1 MALLGWASPLAF
13 GLLSFLAAAH
23 LPRSRGSK
31 LPIPLLPLNPE
42 APTFPRAHSGQGWL
56 WTVSSELGSGRE
68 KGVVDEQGRHREV
81 GQKDRLVPTV
91 WTRPRALGGE
101 PAETLLG
108 GLAREEGTAHGRSDP
123 RPPPLGLQPLRE
135 PRAPWTVAHQAP
147 LSLGFSRQE
156 YWSGLP
162 CPPPGDLPD
171 PGTEPMSLMYP
182 ALAVW

>member
-1 MALLGWASPLAF
+1 MYTLLFES
-13 GLLSFLAAAH
+13 GLSGEKKGAGAWEERPH
-23 LPRSRGSK
+23 T
-31 LPIPLLPLNPE
+31 PE
-42 APTFPRAHSGQGWL
+42 AAPALSAGTTLGFGTFAANLREPAASFAFAQEQL

-101 PAETLLG
+101 PAEMLLG

-135 PRAPWTVAHQAP
+135 PRALDGRTLLSPWIESPKSELARWT
-147 LSLGFSRQE
+147 LM
-156 YWSGLP
+156 
-162 CPPPGDLPD
+162 D
-171 PGTEPMSLMYP
+171 GTASE
-182 ALAVW
+182 